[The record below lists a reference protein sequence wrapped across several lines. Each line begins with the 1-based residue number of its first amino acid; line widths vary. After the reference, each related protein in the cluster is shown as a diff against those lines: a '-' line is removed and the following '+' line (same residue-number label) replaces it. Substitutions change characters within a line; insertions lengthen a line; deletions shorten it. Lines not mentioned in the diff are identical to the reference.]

1 MIAIVTEL
9 VVHLGIGREHS
20 REPLEPVTRFVEDV
34 GHSVTVRESTR
45 IEAIAKGSGM
55 IAVSHQ
61 HYVGGVGGS
70 HHVLQVVRCI
80 CPAACYRHEFAVARR
95 IVDVIFTF
103 TGRDNGPEQR
113 IESRALLTHVVKES
127 VGGTCI
133 DVWPDPNDWQR
144 DAARRNTIVPGCS
157 DRGEIEP
164 IVNDTRAERFCD

>member
-61 HYVGGVGGS
+61 HHVGGVGGS
-70 HHVLQVVRCI
+70 HHVLQVVRCV
-80 CPAACYRHEFAVARR
+80 CPAACYRHEFAVAGR
-95 IVDVIFTF
+95 IVDDDSVVSV
-103 TGRDNGPEQR
+103 DDCLEQR
-113 IESRALLTHVVKES
+113 IESRSLLTHVVKES

-133 DVWPDPNDWQR
+133 DISPDPNDWRR
-144 DAARRNTIVPGCS
+144 DAVRRNTIVPGCS